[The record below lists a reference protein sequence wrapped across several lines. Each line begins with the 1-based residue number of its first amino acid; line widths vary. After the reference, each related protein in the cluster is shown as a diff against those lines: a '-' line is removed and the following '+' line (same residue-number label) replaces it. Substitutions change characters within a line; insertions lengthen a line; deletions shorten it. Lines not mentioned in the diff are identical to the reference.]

1 MRGLLLTFATVCLFA
16 QTEALLERADQAF
29 REGNL
34 GRAET
39 LARQAVAADPNALH
53 GHMILGVIAAQRNQ
67 WDVSN
72 KHFLAVIRLDP
83 SNPFGYFYLGQAK
96 LYQQQWAAAVRYFN
110 QALERQYP
118 DRDRLMIELS
128 MAQNEAGHPDQ
139 ALASLGG
146 IAPPSDPRLGA
157 QYYAVTAFAR
167 GKLDQTG
174 PALEAIRQS
183 LQIDDSNPH
192 AWEFLIGALIQAD
205 EAPTALAEAIRAQK
219 KFPDQPEVQYLFVL
233 ANYHVN
239 ESPLSGLALRNLR
252 EADPSSPRVLLAEG
266 LLRRKQGKVDEA
278 TAAFRQAAERGVPD
292 ARLLLGIVYRENG
305 DYPAAEREYRAAEKQ
320 NPRNGQVA
328 LELGKLLLARGDAA
342 EARTRLERAAV
353 LMPTAGTVQYQ
364 LGLLYRRLGEPE
376 KAEQHFQKSK
386 ELGSQSR

>member
-1 MRGLLLTFATVCLFA
+1 MKCLLLLFVAACLFA

-72 KHFLAVIRLDP
+72 KHFLAVVRLDP

-118 DRDRLMIELS
+118 DHDRLMIELS
-128 MAQNEAGHPDQ
+128 MAQNEGGHPDQ

-266 LLRRKQGKVDEA
+266 LLRRKQGKVEEA

-305 DYPAAEREYRAAEKQ
+305 DYPAAEREYREAERQ
-320 NPRNGQVA
+320 NPRNGQVE

-342 EARTRLERAAV
+342 EARTRLEKAAV

-386 ELGSQSR
+386 ELGTR

>member
-96 LYQQQWAAAVRYFN
+96 LYQRQWADAVRYFN